1 MASVQDTDFPV
12 TPPAQRSPSKS
23 LSIQVAVLSQR
34 LEQSEQLVE
43 ELKRREEASKK
54 AYAMLLNTFNDIK
67 GSESETLIV
76 DPRFNY

>member
-1 MASVQDTDFPV
+1 MASVQDIDLPM
-12 TPPAQRSPSKS
+12 TPPAHRSPSKN

-43 ELKRREEASKK
+43 ELRRREEASKK
-54 AYAMLLNTFNDIK
+54 AYAMLLNTFNDIR

-76 DPRFNY
+76 DLILTL